1 MDIQNIV
8 QSQSTALFVKDILV
22 FENKDDVETV
32 LPFFADGYPGLLFH
46 QTENGLTIQPHGKKM
61 PTIFLYGQTIKPIA
75 IEVNGPFQII
85 IFQFYPFVLRAFWG
99 INPEDINDRCHD
111 LTNGH
116 ENEINKIIS
125 EILLVP
131 TIPEKITIIE
141 NLLLD
146 YFEQKRNKLDFLIR
160 EVIQY
165 IIDSKGTILIKD
177 IAKKEKLNIRTLE
190 RRFLKETGISAK
202 QFAKIVQ
209 FQSSLNQLATKDFS
223 KINDIVY
230 ANGFSDQSHF
240 IRVFK
245 AFTGMTPNTYGK
257 M

>member
-1 MDIQNIV
+1 MDIQKIV
-8 QSQSTALFVKDILV
+8 PGQSIALFVKNILV
-22 FENKDDVETV
+22 FENKDDRENV
-32 LPFFADGYPGLLFH
+32 LPFFADGYPGLMFH
-46 QTENGLTIQPHGKKM
+46 QTETGLTIQPHEKKM

-99 INPEDINDRCHD
+99 INPEDINDNCHD
-111 LTNGH
+111 LNSPP
-116 ENEINKIIS
+116 EKEINKIIS
-125 EILLVP
+125 AILLVP
-131 TIPEKITIIE
+131 TIQEKITIMT

-146 YFEQKRNKLDFLIR
+146 YFEQKRSKLDFLIR

-165 IIDSKGTILIKD
+165 IIDGKGMIPIKE
-177 IAKKEKLNIRTLE
+177 IAEKEKLNIRTLE

-209 FQSSLNQLATKDFS
+209 FQSSLNQLTTKDFS
-223 KINDIVY
+223 QINDIVY

-240 IRVFK
+240 IRVSK
-245 AFTGMTPNTYGK
+245 AFTGVTPTTFGK